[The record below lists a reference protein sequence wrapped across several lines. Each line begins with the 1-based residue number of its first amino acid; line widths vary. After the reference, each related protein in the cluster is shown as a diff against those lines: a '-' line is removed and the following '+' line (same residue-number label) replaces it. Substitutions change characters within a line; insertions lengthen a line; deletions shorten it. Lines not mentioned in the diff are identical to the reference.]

1 MTPNTFE
8 DIAMVM
14 ERMDT
19 SRLKF
24 QVKRIE
30 SIVGRDHE
38 MEAMTSITA
47 SFYYAPQKIVSNWR
61 SQ

>member
-1 MTPNTFE
+1 
-8 DIAMVM
+8 MVM

-30 SIVGRDHE
+30 SIVDRDHEME

-47 SFYYAPQKIVSNWR
+47 LFTMHRRRLCPIGEVYVISYLQN
-61 SQ
+61 